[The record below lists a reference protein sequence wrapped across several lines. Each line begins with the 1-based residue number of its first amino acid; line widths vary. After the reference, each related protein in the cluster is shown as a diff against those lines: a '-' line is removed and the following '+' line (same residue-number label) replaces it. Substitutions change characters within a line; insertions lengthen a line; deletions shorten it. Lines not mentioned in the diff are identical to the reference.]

1 MKKLPRRT
9 PKGEGQVSQMP
20 LSREERVALIQ
31 DGLNSLACQLGLMAA
46 QELLQAEV
54 QDLC

>member
-9 PKGEGQVSQMP
+9 PKGEEQVRQMP

-46 QELLQAEV
+46 
-54 QDLC
+54 